1 MSGRQSADAPLAG
14 AALGDLSGLSEAEL
28 VDAIRAREDAKARA
42 SAEQA
47 RLTRELDARVR
58 ERHAAQGVPAARR
71 GRDVAGLVA
80 FARRESPARG
90 QRFLG
95 FARSLR
101 ELPHTAAAMDAGVLS
116 EWRAMLVARETAC
129 LAAPERAVVDQRICA
144 RRPDG
149 TYAFDGWG
157 DRQLVAETTRQV
169 AAIDPAALVERRS
182 RAEADRS
189 VSLRPAP
196 DVMARLSALLPAAQ
210 GVAVWATLTRIAD
223 QARATGDPRS
233 RQQVMADTLVER
245 ITGQA
250 AADQAPVTINLV
262 ISDQTLLGGGTEPA
276 WLQGYGP
283 LSAAAATDLAAAAV
297 ADARAALRRLYAVT
311 RDRRAGRHGVRG
323 PRLPPGPGPVPRA
336 PRPDLPQR
344 LLRCPGPPPRP
355 RRGPRRRRPDQRP
368 ERPGRLRAVQPHQ
381 AGARLARQTDHRA
394 ARYAPRR
401 PDAAPHR
408 AHGGLHRSTSAH
420 PESTSVDDR
429 PRRTQSTRTG
439 PEARVALSELIPAR
453 PGGPFGE
460 HRRSALTQSRRGSDE
475 QRG

>member
-1 MSGRQSADAPLAG
+1 MSGYQSVGAPLDGAG
-14 AALGDLSGLSEAEL
+14 LGDLAGLSEAEL

-42 SAEQA
+42 CAEQA
-47 RLTRELDARVR
+47 RLTRELDARVQ

-149 TYAFDGWG
+149 TYPFDGWG

-223 QARATGDPRS
+223 QVRATGDPRS

-250 AADQAPVTINLV
+250 AADRTPVTINLV

-283 LSAAAATDLAAAAV
+283 LSAAAANDLAAAAV
-297 ADARAALRRLYAVT
+297 ADARAALRRLYARPTTGALVAMESVARAFPQGLGLFLEL
-311 RDRRAGRHGVRG
+311 RDRTCRTAYCDAPVRHLDHVEGHAEGGPTTAENGQGACEQCNHIKQAPGWRARPVTGPPGTRHAVRT
-323 PRLPPGPGPVPRA
+323 RLPTGHSVVSTAPRA
-336 PRPDLPQR
+336 PTPSQ
-344 LLRCPGPPPRP
+344 
-355 RRGPRRRRPDQRP
+355 
-368 ERPGRLRAVQPHQ
+368 
-381 AGARLARQTDHRA
+381 
-394 ARYAPRR
+394 
-401 PDAAPHR
+401 
-408 AHGGLHRSTSAH
+408 HRSTLGHTGASPGELA
-420 PESTSVDDR
+420 V
-429 PRRTQSTRTG
+429 RR
-439 PEARVALSELIPAR
+439 ALLCR
-453 PGGPFGE
+453 
-460 HRRSALTQSRRGSDE
+460 
-475 QRG
+475 